1 MYLLY
6 SMPYTNIFTC
16 IYTSQMHISPC
27 DLLQFTLAE
36 EILFPVSTLF
46 NLNLLL
52 TLLTCLKRDTI
63 LRIFP
68 LWDEINS
75 NDLLFEIRES
85 HINKCSYKKKNTKY
99 SVSECVDIT
108 VTIFANKSMDCQVCK
123 RIKSLTLARNFLRT
137 SMYNDFHTTY
147 QLLTNH
153 GIQADQGLS
162 DLNFLY

>member
-1 MYLLY
+1 M
-6 SMPYTNIFTC
+6 
-16 IYTSQMHISPC
+16 
-27 DLLQFTLAE
+27 
-36 EILFPVSTLF
+36 
-46 NLNLLL
+46 
-52 TLLTCLKRDTI
+52 
-63 LRIFP
+63 
-68 LWDEINS
+68 
-75 NDLLFEIRES
+75 LFEIRES

-153 GIQADQGLS
+153 GIQGLS
-162 DLNFLY
+162 KFSIFLINSCLGFVIPDFRSRSAPVLCKCILTFVCLFPQEIFNRKSLFTKTSMFIHLYKW